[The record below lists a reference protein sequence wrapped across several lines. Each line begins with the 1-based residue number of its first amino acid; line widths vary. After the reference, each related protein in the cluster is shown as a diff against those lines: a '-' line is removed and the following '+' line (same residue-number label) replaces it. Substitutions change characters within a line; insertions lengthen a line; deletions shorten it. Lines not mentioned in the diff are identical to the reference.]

1 MRNSVTATIRKI
13 KANYHRS
20 LFKESMKTPKEF
32 WSKIKKMFPVKAKS
46 ANATSFKINSIPTTD
61 KQKIS
66 NAFYSYF
73 TSMASSLPWPYQQD
87 VDRVFLYWLM

>member
-1 MRNSVTATIRKI
+1 
-13 KANYHRS
+13 
-20 LFKESMKTPKEF
+20 MKTPKEF

-66 NAFYSYF
+66 NAFCSYF
-73 TSMASSLPWPYQQD
+73 TSI
-87 VDRVFLYWLM
+87 